1 MGGRTPE
8 KVGAADEWK
17 VSVEHEEDGGPAPA
31 GVVGP
36 DQGGL

>member
-1 MGGRTPE
+1 MGGRTPK
-8 KVGAADEWK
+8 KVSAADEWK
-17 VSVEHEEDGGPAPA
+17 VTVKHEEDGGPTPA